1 MVTIPLLGA
10 RPLRVTA
17 TAVHLAELFFRRA
30 DVSGD
35 IYPDDAAKGVVPGPE
50 ADRVVVM
57 GERGEISL
65 GVVTN
70 ELSMAGFL
78 AREQHEATGR
88 GVEWSIAMLQRDS
101 VADARAAAARRAV
114 DLARTDLVV
123 LMVGISDALR
133 LVPGARWE
141 RHVREAV
148 EALFDQLPCD
158 ARVAIAEIPPLDNA
172 GSLSRAA
179 RVAAGQRAAALNRR
193 TRAVAADH
201 PRLVVVPFPRELT
214 ERLWVPQSEELR
226 YTRTY
231 AVWSREIVATLV
243 GART

>member
-10 RPLRVTA
+10 RPLRFTA
-17 TAVHLAELFFRRA
+17 TAVHLVELFFRRA

-35 IYPDDAAKGVVPGPE
+35 IFPADAARGSVAGPE
-50 ADRVVVM
+50 PDRIVVM

-88 GVEWSIAMLQRDS
+88 GVEWSIAVLERDS
-101 VADARAAAARRAV
+101 VAEGRAAAARHAV

-133 LVPGARWE
+133 LARGARWE
-141 RHVREAV
+141 RHVRATV
-148 EALFDQLPCD
+148 EALFDELPVD

-179 RVAAGQRAAALNRR
+179 RIAAGQRAAALNRR
-193 TRAVAADH
+193 TRAVAIDH
-201 PRLVVVPFPRELT
+201 PRLVVVPFPTELT

-231 AVWSREIVATLV
+231 SVWSRGIVATLA
-243 GART
+243 ARA